1 MKEGEYTPGPW
12 SVKTLDGYI
21 DAVDVQ
27 DSRGMSVAWC
37 AVSHQF
43 GKDPANIGPREVLA
57 NATLIAQAPL
67 LLAAMKNLLAVLGR
81 DEDDSSELRGAFEL
95 CDLAILK
102 AERKPVEQ

>member
-1 MKEGEYTPGPW
+1 MMYGYTPGPW
-12 SVKTLDGYI
+12 YVKTSDGYI

-43 GKDPANIGPREVLA
+43 GKEPANIGPREVVA
-57 NATLIAQAPL
+57 NATLIAQAPI
-67 LLAAMKNLLAVLGR
+67 LLAAMKNLLCVLGR

-95 CDLAILK
+95 CDRAILE
-102 AERKPVEQ
+102 AERKPVKQ